1 MSEVAEQM
9 VGTEASM
16 APTAGTILREARQA
30 AGVHVAALAVA
41 LKVPVSKL
49 EALEADNFGALPD
62 AVFTRALASSIC
74 RTLKIDPAPVLE
86 RLPQSQPP
94 RLSADSGGLNAAFKD
109 PHAKAAAPLASS
121 SGSRS
126 VAMAVLALLVGAAVV
141 YFLPRGPQESA
152 SPEVPAAEAAAPAP
166 TPAAEPAP
174 AAAPAAAV
182 APAAPAVPTAP
193 TASAAVAAPAAVVAP
208 AAAPASVAAQ
218 APVASA
224 SAAAAQPAVTSSGIV
239 EFRARAESWIQVRDA
254 SGTVTLQRSLA
265 AGETASASGKL
276 PLSVIVGKASATEVL
291 VRGTPFDLASVA
303 RENVARFEV
312 K

>member
-182 APAAPAVPTAP
+182 APAVPAAP

>member
-193 TASAAVAAPAAVVAP
+193 TASAAVAAPAAVVVP
-208 AAAPASVAAQ
+208 AAAASVAAQ

-224 SAAAAQPAVTSSGIV
+224 SGAAAQPAVTPSGIV

>member
-74 RTLKIDPAPVLE
+74 RTLKIDPVPVLE

-182 APAAPAVPTAP
+182 APAVPAAP
-193 TASAAVAAPAAVVAP
+193 TASAAVAAPAAVVVP

-224 SAAAAQPAVTSSGIV
+224 SGAAAQPAVTPSGIV

>member
-126 VAMAVLALLVGAAVV
+126 VVMAVLALLVGAAVV

-182 APAAPAVPTAP
+182 APAVPAAP
-193 TASAAVAAPAAVVAP
+193 TASAAVAAPAAVVVP

-224 SAAAAQPAVTSSGIV
+224 SAAAAQPAVTPSGIV

>member
-182 APAAPAVPTAP
+182 APAVPAAP

-224 SAAAAQPAVTSSGIV
+224 SGAAAQPAVTPSGIV